1 MYHTKLKSMRI
12 IDLTET
18 IEAGMKVYEGDPEV
32 KIKQVQ
38 SIKKHGWKLNLLT
51 FGSHTGTHVD
61 APAHMHEGATTLD
74 QLPLEKFIGEAQVVT
89 LESEFQKNIGL
100 VFRSGEVGVDFFE
113 KIFLANSPFVV
124 VGNKATLSVDMER
137 KLLERDILTFT
148 DLINLEELPDDRS
161 FGFYGIPLKIKA
173 SDGSPIRAFAIV

>member
-1 MYHTKLKSMRI
+1 MKI
-12 IDLTET
+12 IDLTQT

-38 SIKKHGWKLNLLT
+38 TIKKHGWKLNLLS

-61 APAHMHEGATTLD
+61 APAHMHEGAATLD

-89 LESEFQKNIGL
+89 PKNDFPKNIGL
-100 VFRSGEVGVDFFE
+100 VFRSGEVGVELFE
-113 KIFLANSPFVV
+113 KIFTANTSFVV

-137 KLLERDILTFT
+137 KLLGQGIITFT
-148 DLINLEELPDDRS
+148 DLVNLEELPDDRS
-161 FGFYGIPLKIKA
+161 FGFYGIPLKIKD
-173 SDGSPIRAFAIV
+173 SDGSPIRAFAII